1 MFRYFIL
8 TSSFL
13 ILVLAGVV
21 KAEEVYLICKGSHPD
36 GVNIEFPVFIDEKKK
51 TIIAKN
57 RKYEVKKLIKNHLTG
72 EENKDVWRG
81 KSLLQGTTTDEIIYL
96 DRITGNGEIYYAKN
110 KDDNK
115 PVVNNKRYFFSC
127 NKVQKK
133 F

>member
-1 MFRYFIL
+1 MKQFIL
-8 TSSFL
+8 LSICL
-13 ILVLAGVV
+13 LLVFRGVAG
-21 KAEEVYLICKGSHPD
+21 AEEVYLICKGSHPD
-36 GVNIEFPVFIDEKKK
+36 GANIEFSVSIDEKKK

-57 RKYEVKKLIKNHLTG
+57 RKYEIKKLIKNHLTG

-96 DRITGNGEIYYAKN
+96 DRITGGGQIYYAKN

-115 PVVNNKRYFFSC
+115 PLANNERYFFSC
-127 NKVQKK
+127 NKVQRK

>member
-1 MFRYFIL
+1 MRIFIL

-13 ILVLAGVV
+13 FLVLSIVV
-21 KAEEVYLICKGSHPD
+21 RAEEVHLICKGSHPD
-36 GVNIEFPVFIDEKKK
+36 GANIEFPVSIHEKKK

-96 DRITGNGEIYYAKN
+96 DRITGGGQIYYAKN

-115 PVVNNKRYFFSC
+115 PLANNERYFFSC
-127 NKVQKK
+127 NKVQRK

>member
-1 MFRYFIL
+1 MRSLIFV
-8 TSSFL
+8 SSFL
-13 ILVLAGVV
+13 FLVLVGVA
-21 KAEEVYLICKGSHPD
+21 KAEVVYLICKGSHPD
-36 GVNIEFPVFIDEKKK
+36 GVNIEFSVSIDEKKK

-96 DRITGNGEIYYAKN
+96 DRISGNGEIYYAKN

-115 PVVNNKRYFFSC
+115 PVVTNKRYFFSC

>member
-1 MFRYFIL
+1 MRTLIL
-8 TSSFL
+8 ASSFL
-13 ILVLAGVV
+13 FLVLGGTV

-36 GVNIEFPVFIDEKKK
+36 GVNIEFPVSIDEKKR

-96 DRITGNGEIYYAKN
+96 DRITGNGEIYYTKN

>member
-1 MFRYFIL
+1 MRSLIFV
-8 TSSFL
+8 SSFL
-13 ILVLAGVV
+13 FLVLVGVA
-21 KAEEVYLICKGSHPD
+21 KAEVVYLICKGSHPD
-36 GVNIEFPVFIDEKKK
+36 GANIEFSVSIDEKKK

>member
-1 MFRYFIL
+1 MKRLIIIVL
-8 TSSFL
+8 LVSLFL
-13 ILVLAGVV
+13 
-21 KAEEVYLICKGSHPD
+21 KSTAEANEIYLICKGSHPD
-36 GVNIEFPVFIDEKKK
+36 GANIEFPVSIDEKKK

-81 KSLLQGTTTDEIIYL
+81 KSLLQGTTTYEIIYL
-96 DRITGNGEIYYAKN
+96 DRITGGGQIYYAKN

-115 PVVNNKRYFFSC
+115 PLANNERYFFSC
-127 NKVQKK
+127 NKVQRK

>member
-1 MFRYFIL
+1 MPPLIL
-8 TSSFL
+8 ASSFL
-13 ILVLAGVV
+13 FLVLGGVAS
-21 KAEEVYLICKGSHPD
+21 AEEVNLICKGSHPD
-36 GVNIEFPVFIDEKKK
+36 GANIEFPVSIDEKKK

-96 DRITGNGEIYYAKN
+96 DRITGGGQIYYAKN

-115 PVVNNKRYFFSC
+115 PLANNERYFFSC
-127 NKVQKK
+127 NKVQRK

>member
-1 MFRYFIL
+1 MKR
-8 TSSFL
+8 L
-13 ILVLAGVV
+13 ILIILSGVLFLKSTA
-21 KAEEVYLICKGSHPD
+21 KADEVNLICKGSHPD
-36 GVNIEFPVFIDEKKK
+36 GVSIEFPVSINEKKR

-57 RKYEVKKLIKNHLTG
+57 KKYEVKKLIKNHLTG

-96 DRITGNGEIYYAKN
+96 DRITGNGQIYYAKN

-115 PVVNNKRYFFSC
+115 PLVNNERYFFSC

>member
-1 MFRYFIL
+1 MRTL
-8 TSSFL
+8 LLASTFL
-13 ILVLAGVV
+13 FSVIVGVA

-36 GVNIEFPVFIDEKKK
+36 GANIEFPVYINEKKK